1 MNLLSLSFLACAA
14 ATFAKVV
21 VNIPASD
28 QLPKIARVD
37 KPYTWSI
44 SPKTFTSSN
53 GELEIT
59 AKSLPGWLSFDPS
72 TRTFSG
78 TPGADDEGN
87 PDIVLLAKDG
97 SSSTSD
103 AFTICVTPYPPP
115 TLRTPISEQ
124 FHDVAAN
131 SALSS
136 VFSLSL
142 KSALA
147 TSNPNVRIPPSWSFS
162 IGFQETTYVA
172 ENAFFSDVL
181 GADGSPLP
189 SWMRYNRKAMTLNG
203 VTPKEASLPTPYT
216 LNLAFFASDQEGYS
230 ALSSPFDIVV
240 ARHELSQSA
249 SSLPTMNF
257 TADAAF
263 SINLQSPS
271 DFMGLLVDDQ
281 PLHPRNIST
290 LALDT
295 SSCPWL
301 TYNEVNRSLSGTP
314 PSQARDCKLP
324 ASVATTFNQTIRTE
338 VSIAT
343 VPSFF
348 KASALPP
355 VQLNEEGCIHF
366 NLAEFYAKDG
376 DIHGED
382 ADVSMTC
389 DPSALSN
396 QFSFDKATGEV
407 SGCISRGAIQEV
419 MSCSFTAFSPL
430 THSTSHS
437 TLPIAPPPSL
447 HHKGSDNLPSQLS
460 AVARKRLH
468 LGLGITFG
476 MIGGMCLIAAGLAAF
491 RHCATVRD
499 SALDLEANKKAWT
512 EKDKKWYGIDSMRR
526 KPSDNT
532 SGYGSTEALPRN
544 GLDLQDIFRPPP
556 AVVRDTPGYGDLGHG
571 PGLKP
576 PSVAGSNVMSKRE
589 FLTKIRDTV
598 RQVSDQYQR
607 ILQGGPARP
616 VIGKPILA
624 TPPEAR
630 TSPGPIDES
639 LSYTPSGIDSSL
651 NSPSSSIAD
660 RSVPRRRADFA
671 PPRSPDSDALLDAG
685 GSRPGSYGSSGSLAS
700 AETHAAEAV
709 VHTATRATS
718 IRSVGLDTPQLPPAT
733 RPRIVPFTSSTR
745 VPVPRIPTGSGKEGG
760 KSRRIPSQKAQIVHD
775 TEKSGSGDDL
785 SLGIHYVRALGA
797 DQRTVGTNA
806 SMPTVSTNARS
817 SFSSLESSHYD
828 HSGPSMQRM
837 LVRAEQK
844 FHFRVPVFLEDSPTT
859 YLQPRSLTARLAS
872 GLPLPKFLRAD
883 LRGKQQ
889 GSIEFYGTPGPDDI
903 ADYDVEIYSG
913 EDKCVARVAVEV
925 VARG

>member
-1 MNLLSLSFLACAA
+1 MKLLSLSFMACVA

-21 VNIPASD
+21 VNIPVSD

-37 KPYTWSI
+37 KPYSWTI
-44 SPKTFTSSN
+44 SPNTFTSSN
-53 GELEIT
+53 GELEII
-59 AKSLPGWLSFDPS
+59 AKSLPGWLSFDPV

-78 TPGADDEGN
+78 TPGADDEGT
-87 PDIVLLAKDG
+87 PGMVLLAKDA
-97 SSSTSD
+97 SSSILD
-103 AFTICVTPYPPP
+103 HFTLCVTPYPSP
-115 TLRTPISEQ
+115 TLHTAISEQ
-124 FHDVAAN
+124 FAN
-131 SALSS
+131 VEANTALSS
-136 VFSLSL
+136 VYGLSP

-147 TSNPNVRIPPSWSFS
+147 TSNPTIRIPPSWSFS
-162 IGFQETTYVA
+162 IGFLETTYIA
-172 ENAFFSDVL
+172 ENDLFSYVL
-181 GADGSPLP
+181 GVDGSPLP
-189 SWMRYNRKAMTLNG
+189 SWMWYNPNTMTLNG
-203 VTPKEASLPTPYT
+203 VTPKETNLPTPYT
-216 LNLAFFASDQEGYS
+216 LRLSFFASDQEGYS

-240 ARHELSQSA
+240 ARHEFSQSA

-257 TADAAF
+257 TADTPF

-271 DFMGLLVDDQ
+271 DFMGLLIDNK
-281 PLHPRNIST
+281 PMHPGNIST
-290 LALDT
+290 LTLDT

-301 TYNEVNRSLSGTP
+301 TYNEDNRSLSGTP
-314 PSQARDCKLP
+314 PSQAHDCKLS
-324 ASVATTFNQTIRTE
+324 ASVATTFNQTIQTE
-338 VSIAT
+338 VSIAA

-355 VQLNEEGCIHF
+355 VQLQEDGCIHF
-366 NLAEFYAKDG
+366 NLAEFYAKDP
-376 DIHGED
+376 DAHGED

-396 QFSFDKATGEV
+396 QFTFDKASGEV
-407 SGCISRGAIQEV
+407 SGCISRSVVQET
-419 MSCSFTAFSPL
+419 MSCSFTAFSSL
-430 THSTSHS
+430 THSTSHA

-476 MIGGMCLIAAGLAAF
+476 LIGGMCLIAAGLAAV

-499 SALDLEANKKAWT
+499 SALDLEANKKAWS
-512 EKDKKWYGIDSMRR
+512 EKDKKWYGIDSMKR

-544 GLDLQDIFRPPP
+544 GLDLQDIFRPPA
-556 AVVRDTPGYGDLGHG
+556 AVVRDTPGYGDLSHG

-589 FLTKIRDTV
+589 FLTKIKDTV

-624 TPPEAR
+624 TPESR
-630 TSPGPIDES
+630 TSPDPIDES

-671 PPRSPDSDALLDAG
+671 PPRSPDSDALLDPG

-718 IRSVGLDTPQLPPAT
+718 IHSVALDTPQLPPAT

>member
-1 MNLLSLSFLACAA
+1 M
-14 ATFAKVV
+14 
-21 VNIPASD
+21 
-28 QLPKIARVD
+28 
-37 KPYTWSI
+37 W
-44 SPKTFTSSN
+44 
-53 GELEIT
+53 
-59 AKSLPGWLSFDPS
+59 
-72 TRTFSG
+72 
-78 TPGADDEGN
+78 
-87 PDIVLLAKDG
+87 
-97 SSSTSD
+97 
-103 AFTICVTPYPPP
+103 
-115 TLRTPISEQ
+115 
-124 FHDVAAN
+124 
-131 SALSS
+131 
-136 VFSLSL
+136 
-142 KSALA
+142 
-147 TSNPNVRIPPSWSFS
+147 
-162 IGFQETTYVA
+162 
-172 ENAFFSDVL
+172 
-181 GADGSPLP
+181 
-189 SWMRYNRKAMTLNG
+189 YNRKAMTLNG
-203 VTPKEASLPTPYT
+203 MTPKEASLPTPYT

-281 PLHPRNIST
+281 PLLPGNIST

-301 TYNEVNRSLSGTP
+301 IYNEVNRSLS
-314 PSQARDCKLP
+314 
-324 ASVATTFNQTIRTE
+324 
-338 VSIAT
+338 
-343 VPSFF
+343 
-348 KASALPP
+348 ASALPP
-355 VQLNEEGCIHF
+355 VQLKEDGCIHF
-366 NLAEFYAKDG
+366 NLGEFYAKDG
-376 DIHGED
+376 DAHGED

-389 DPSALSN
+389 NPSALSN
-396 QFSFDKATGEV
+396 EFSFDKTPEKCPA
-407 SGCISRGAIQEV
+407 
-419 MSCSFTAFSPL
+419 
-430 THSTSHS
+430 
-437 TLPIAPPPSL
+437 
-447 HHKGSDNLPSQLS
+447 LS

-476 MIGGMCLIAAGLAAF
+476 MIGGMCLIAAGLAAL

-532 SGYGSTEALPRN
+532 SGYGRYFPA
-544 GLDLQDIFRPPP
+544 PP
-556 AVVRDTPGYGDLGHG
+556 ALVRDTPIYGDLGHG

-576 PSVAGSNVMSKRE
+576 LSAAGSNVMSKRE

-616 VIGKPILA
+616 VIGKPILT
-624 TPPEAR
+624 TPPEAH

-651 NSPSSSIAD
+651 NSPLRLLLID
-660 RSVPRRRADFA
+660 RFLA
-671 PPRSPDSDALLDAG
+671 AG
-685 GSRPGSYGSSGSLAS
+685 LTLHLQGRPTLTPSWMPEDLARDRMGP
-700 AETHAAEAV
+700 V
-709 VHTATRATS
+709 VHWPRQRHMQPKLWC
-718 IRSVGLDTPQLPPAT
+718 IRRPEQRVYAASDSTPPAPPAT

-785 SLGIHYVRALGA
+785 SLGIRYVRALGA

-806 SMPTVSTNARS
+806 SMPTVSTNVRS

-859 YLQPRSLTARLAS
+859 PPS
-872 GLPLPKFLRAD
+872 PKFLRAD

-889 GSIEFYGTPGPDDI
+889 GSIEFYGTPGPADI

-925 VARG
+925 VSRG